1 MPSYEFLNI
10 AKTGGVAPAPARPS
24 IKVEIEAP
32 TVLGFAVELVGAQSG
47 PLLGRF
53 SLAEG
58 RLSVERDAREAYGR
72 QHIARDEDV
81 KKEVFQDVLVLR
93 VVVIGQLGQKL
104 DVEGSIHIN
113 RDAGLVL
120 QVLPPAR
127 RARLAEVERV
137 GVLSLDP
144 GPKSLPTLALGVVA
158 LAVELFVNRPYQVHD
173 VRGHALVRREIGQVV
188 RQVVLHYCSNCLRGA
203 PKPNTP

>member
-1 MPSYEFLNI
+1 MRSC
-10 AKTGGVAPAPARPS
+10 AQPAR
-24 IKVEIEAP
+24 KR
-32 TVLGFAVELVGAQSG
+32 LRRGVELFWVANGAPSQSNEAEKFGARWNVQFCDKGDVQDRVG
-47 PLLGRF
+47 PH
-53 SLAEG
+53 
-58 RLSVERDAREAYGR
+58 GR

-81 KKEVFQDVLVLR
+81 KKKVFQDVLVLR

-127 RARLAEVERV
+127 RARLAEAERV